1 MSDITSQINEIIK
14 SLGPYLPYA
23 RCKSAEKAYRIML
36 KKYPDV
42 LDMKQ
47 MCEILGISL
56 KTGYGLIQENKI
68 ECLKVGRAYR
78 IPKPFLLS
86 YLRIGVSNE

>member
-1 MSDITSQINEIIK
+1 MSGRLSQ
-14 SLGPYLPYA
+14 
-23 RCKSAEKAYRIML
+23 EKAYRIML
-36 KKYPDV
+36 RGYPDV

-56 KTGYGLIQENKI
+56 KTGYALIQDNKI
-68 ECLKVGRAYR
+68 ECLRVGRSYR

-86 YLRIGVSNE
+86 YLRFGSTNEET

>member
-1 MSDITSQINEIIK
+1 MANERL
-14 SLGPYLPYA
+14 SL
-23 RCKSAEKAYRIML
+23 EKASRIML
-36 KKYPDV
+36 KGYPDV

-68 ECLKVGRAYR
+68 ECLKVGRAYK
-78 IPKPFLLS
+78 IPKPFLFS
-86 YLRIGVSNE
+86 YLRIGTNNDSEQK

>member
-1 MSDITSQINEIIK
+1 MANEKLSQ
-14 SLGPYLPYA
+14 
-23 RCKSAEKAYRIML
+23 EKAYRIML
-36 KKYPDV
+36 KRYPDV

-68 ECLKVGRAYR
+68 ACLKVGRSYR

>member
-1 MSDITSQINEIIK
+1 MIATKLSQ
-14 SLGPYLPYA
+14 
-23 RCKSAEKAYRIML
+23 EKAYQIML

-42 LDMKQ
+42 LNINQ
-47 MCEILGISL
+47 VCEILGISL

-78 IPKPFLLS
+78 IPKPFLLD
-86 YLRIGVSNE
+86 YLGIGMNANVQ

>member
-1 MSDITSQINEIIK
+1 MVKEKLSQ
-14 SLGPYLPYA
+14 
-23 RCKSAEKAYRIML
+23 EKAYRIML
-36 KKYPDV
+36 RGYPDV

-68 ECLKVGRAYR
+68 EYLKVGRAYK
-78 IPKPFLLS
+78 IPKPFLFS
-86 YLRIGVSNE
+86 YLRIGTSSDSQ

>member
-1 MSDITSQINEIIK
+1 MANEKLSQ
-14 SLGPYLPYA
+14 
-23 RCKSAEKAYRIML
+23 EKAYRMMF
-36 KKYPDV
+36 KRYPDV
-42 LDMKQ
+42 LDIKQ

-56 KTGYGLIQENKI
+56 KTGYGLIQGNKI

-86 YLRIGVSNE
+86 YLKIGASGDNI

>member
-1 MSDITSQINEIIK
+1 
-14 SLGPYLPYA
+14 
-23 RCKSAEKAYRIML
+23 ML
-36 KKYPDV
+36 KRYPDV

-68 ECLKVGRAYR
+68 EYLKVGRAYR
-78 IPKPFLLS
+78 IPKLFLLS
-86 YLRIGVSNE
+86 YLRIGANNE

>member
-1 MSDITSQINEIIK
+1 MANEKFSQ
-14 SLGPYLPYA
+14 
-23 RCKSAEKAYRIML
+23 EKAYRIML
-36 KKYPDV
+36 KRYPDV

-68 ECLKVGRAYR
+68 ECLKVGRSYR